1 MPTPD
6 QVSGTTPVSI
16 VPTTAA
22 GPLIGSVTV
31 QPATVQPGEP
41 VLVQVCD
48 PSGKPISDP
57 TVNVILQG
65 VPGSSRY
72 FQFPVA
78 GTVTLLASATKGQTT
93 QTAQATVTIAGAPMA
108 FRKSLA
114 APVVTEMPIIQISS
128 VPGQP
133 YAAAFEVG
141 NPLSVTNTLASAVN
155 KSNLTHIPV
164 AIAAVPATL
173 AAPLPLA
180 RVAVPAATLAA
191 VSTAAPIATTITAA
205 PTDALGL
212 ELSKTLATL
221 PANEVHRIAP
231 TTVKTGATTS
241 ATLSAVLTQ
250 AAGLTT
256 PPEATSYQ
264 WTFGDGQT
272 LTSQSPTATHDYS
285 ASIQAGDI
293 TRSFNVSCRIVQD
306 NITVTRTLVL
316 HSAYGMCKR
325 TGIIVPRVTGSTY
338 ARFQQIAFS
347 ASLTVHNL
355 ESSPITLSS
364 MACVPL
370 SDSTSYSPAAPK
382 FTNMQQTVTI
392 AANSAS
398 AIGVYIP
405 VSELQVAGTQIN
417 AFAVYYSGSMSAGG
431 KTTPIRL
438 SYIFRIAL
446 GDQWILNVPGSSII
460 SAGNWNLTGVL
471 QAVENLATE
480 GSTAVSK
487 SGGQVVDPATHT
499 VAIALSSDPASVAT
513 QSQVQAA
520 LQAGLTSIA
529 VKSGA
534 LSATKPAL
542 PQLTAAR
549 PAMAIAAEVAP
560 EAVAERTTTAIPAAE
575 PVATTTPIAVTTPIA
590 MPVLR
595 DLTFDPLNPPA
606 VAAGNECYPDDIS
619 DTDAATAASK
629 NLVCQLTSEVQTV
642 TVPGAF
648 QNAQQGDVILSPAP
662 VGTGDLI
669 AAMFSALTPPQ
680 HHGHSG
686 IMTANFYEI
695 THCTAT
701 SARIAAN
708 LNTDAVGIP
717 TSLNADM
724 LQYAWPGSLTQSID
738 DATSQLYFTDPNG
751 TAYPLQSFNTDS
763 EGQGYEV
770 IPPLVIKPLPEN
782 EAAARS
788 QLRQAAD
795 TARSKGAQ
803 YDSTGKLTSKGGCYY
818 SFYGYTDPQESQ
830 GFGDPAPASAGWA
843 AGMSPAV
850 CSSFVWLSLKEAGLP
865 LVTKSGYETL
875 ADFTPAAV
883 AGGAQVGSQT
893 LDGLIFYPAAERLAA
908 ASALYQMFMEQALSV
923 EGGFGTI
930 PGINQAVAGP
940 LADQLLNMFASGNPN
955 LAGSNAWQT
964 PGDGN
969 AVSPDNI
976 IFWNPPYYGYA
987 EPLQYLPQ
995 HTEQYTVSKWVQMP
1009 PTKGS
1014 VKGTVTLNGSAM
1026 PNAHVWVYLPGGDAY
1041 TGADGSFTLPNIP
1054 IGTYALKA
1062 EAVQTI
1068 NGISV
1073 NYTNGQNGQAVTL
1086 TSGNPN
1092 ITANIALQ
1100 GNPLPYRRLDMT
1112 YSISCDH
1119 GDANPFNTHGVQ
1131 TAGPFSRS
1139 MDVNPGNVTNSLT
1152 YTYDYNGGGYF
1163 HINYVF
1169 SIALLEDYSIE
1180 VTLTGTMY
1188 DDNNPPNFQTQYS
1201 LPPFNVPMG
1210 GSWSGW
1216 TNMENANGYHNG
1228 PAYFTFSVTN
1238 NQQTG

>member
-1 MPTPD
+1 MPTPNP
-6 QVSGTTPVSI
+6 VPVST
-16 VPTTAA
+16 VSAPAA
-22 GPLIGSVTV
+22 GKLIGSVTV
-31 QPATVQPGEP
+31 QPATVRPGEP
-41 VLVQVCD
+41 VLVEVCD

-57 TVNVILQG
+57 AVNVILQG
-65 VPGSSRY
+65 VPGVSRY
-72 FQFPVA
+72 FQFPAA
-78 GTVTLLASATKGQTT
+78 GTVTLLASATQGQTT
-93 QTAQATVTIAGAPMA
+93 ETAQATVTIAGSPIA
-108 FRKSLA
+108 FRKSLS
-114 APVVTEMPIIQISS
+114 APVVTEMPIIQIAS

-133 YAAAFEVG
+133 YAVAFKVG
-141 NPLSVTNTLASAVN
+141 NPPSAAQKLASAVN
-155 KSNLTHIPV
+155 KSNATNMP
-164 AIAAVPATL
+164 AAAAAKPA
-173 AAPLPLA
+173 APAEPLPLA
-180 RVAVPAATLAA
+180 RVVVPAASLTPASAA
-191 VSTAAPIATTITAA
+191 VLPATAAAA
-205 PTDALGL
+205 PNDALGM
-212 ELSKTLATL
+212 ELSKSLSTL
-221 PANEVHRIAP
+221 PASQVLRIAP

-250 AAGLTT
+250 AGGLKT

-272 LTSQSPTATHDYS
+272 LTTQSPNATHDYS
-285 ASIQAGDI
+285 ASIQAGDV
-293 TRSFNVSCRIVQD
+293 TRSFNVTCRIVQD

-338 ARFQQIAFS
+338 ASFEQIAFFG
-347 ASLTVHNL
+347 SLTVHNL
-355 ESSPITLSS
+355 EPSAITLSS

-370 SDSTSYSPAAPK
+370 SDSASYSPAAPK
-382 FTNMQQTVTI
+382 FTNMQQPVTI
-392 AANSAS
+392 GANSAS

-405 VSELQVAGTQIN
+405 VSELQVAGAQIS

-431 KTTPIRL
+431 RTTPVRF

-446 GDQWILNVPGSSII
+446 QDQWILNVPGNSIFPV
-460 SAGNWNLTGVL
+460 GKWNLSGVL
-471 QAVENLATE
+471 QAVGNLTAQ
-480 GSTAVSK
+480 GATAVSR

-499 VAIALSSDPASVAT
+499 VAIALSADPSAVAT

-520 LQAGLTSIA
+520 LKAGLTSIA
-529 VKSGA
+529 VQSGA
-534 LSATKPAL
+534 LSAARPTL

-549 PAMAIAAEVAP
+549 PLPAATPAATATPLTAAERIAEPAAIKDPV
-560 EAVAERTTTAIPAAE
+560 AVAA
-575 PVATTTPIAVTTPIA
+575 PIAVRTPITA
-590 MPVLR
+590 PVLR
-595 DLTFDPLNPPA
+595 DLTFDPLNPPP
-606 VAAGNECYPDDIS
+606 VAAGNQCYPDDIS
-619 DTDAATAASK
+619 DADAATAAAK
-629 NLVCQLTSEVQTV
+629 NLVCQLTSQVETV

-648 QNAQQGDVILSPAP
+648 QNALQGDIILSPAP

-695 THCTAT
+695 THCTA
-701 SARIAAN
+701 SANRISSN

-738 DATSQLYFTDPNG
+738 DATSQLYFVDPNG
-751 TAYPLQSFNTDS
+751 NSYPLQSFNTDS

-770 IPPLVIKPLPEN
+770 IPPLVVKPLPEN
-782 EAAARS
+782 EAAARA

-795 TARSKGAQ
+795 IARSKGAQ
-803 YDSTGKLTSKGGCYY
+803 YDSNGKLITKGGCYY
-818 SFYGYTDPQESQ
+818 CFYCYTDPQESQ

-843 AGMSPAV
+843 AGLSPAV

-883 AGGAQVGSQT
+883 AGGAQVGPET
-893 LDGLIFYPAAERLAA
+893 LDGLIFYPAAERLNAA
-908 ASALYQMFMEQALSV
+908 NALYQMFMEQALSQ

-930 PGINQAVAGP
+930 PGINQTIAGP

-987 EPLQYLPQ
+987 EPLQYLPK
-995 HTEQYTVSKWVQMP
+995 HTEQYTVSRWVQLP

-1014 VKGTVTLNGSAM
+1014 VKGSVTLDGRPVA
-1026 PNAHVWVYLPGGDAY
+1026 NAHVWAYLPGGDAY
-1041 TGADGSFTLPNIP
+1041 TASDGSFTLPNIP
-1054 IGTYALKA
+1054 LGTYALKA
-1062 EAVQTI
+1062 QAVVTT
-1068 NGISV
+1068 NGIGV
-1073 NYTNGQNGQAVTL
+1073 EYTNGDNGQAVTL

-1092 ITANIALQ
+1092 ITANVSLQ

-1119 GDANPFNTHGVQ
+1119 GDGNPFNTHGVQ

-1163 HINYVF
+1163 HIDYVF
-1169 SIALLEDYSIE
+1169 SIALLDDYSIE

-1188 DDNNPPNFQTQYS
+1188 DDSNPPNFQTQYT

-1210 GSWSGW
+1210 GTWSGW
-1216 TNMENANGYHNG
+1216 TNMENSNGYHNG
-1228 PAYFTFSVTN
+1228 PANFTFSVTN